1 MKRGRLILLVGMML
15 SVFGMPAW
23 AQQTRYVAVE
33 GNDAGNTCLDA
44 AAPCAS
50 VGRALAVAEAGDVIE
65 VGAGTFYEGDLT
77 LHTDVTLRG
86 AGADVTILDAD
97 ASDDPSET
105 RIERIPPA
113 VELLRAGVQVA
124 YKHAGSPHAHVLRV
138 EAGVTARV
146 EELTLQD
153 GGDLFADNQQGGGV
167 WNAGT
172 LTLARVIVRDNV
184 ASVSTDFE
192 AEPRGGGIWNGGTLH
207 LVESLVERNAAAG
220 FLVEGGRGG
229 GIWNE
234 GTLVLERSTVAAN
247 TASDVQDACYGAGL
261 YNAGTL
267 TVRNSTLSG
276 NALACFEGGAGGG
289 FFNAGEALVEAVTLT
304 DNTVQ
309 AAWDGPA
316 ARGGGLAATRTAST
330 RVRGSLVA
338 GNTAVDDD
346 ATADCDGLTAS
357 EGFNVFGN
365 GTGCPAGAT
374 DTLVDPAS
382 VFTAVLGPLADHGGP
397 TPVHALLAG
406 SPAVDAGTCLLAS
419 GDTLAVDQ
427 RGYTRWDGA
436 CDAGAFEEGATD
448 TTHEKVAVATEET
461 PADLP
466 AAVRLEGNYPNPFN
480 PSTQIVYTLAEARPV
495 RLAVYDVLGRQVALL
510 VDGLQPAGRQAV
522 TFAADGLPGGLYVY
536 RLEAG
541 REVQTRTMMLIK

>member
-1 MKRGRLILLVGMML
+1 MKRRYLILFLGCMMMCGTGQQVL
-15 SVFGMPAW
+15 G
-23 AQQTRYVAVE
+23 QQTRHVAL
-33 GNDAGNTCLDA
+33 GGDDAGNACLDA

-77 LHTDVTLRG
+77 IRTDVTLRG
-86 AGADVTILDAD
+86 AGADVTVLDAD
-97 ASDDPSET
+97 ASDGPSET

-113 VELLRAGVQVA
+113 VALLRAGVRVA

-146 EELTLQD
+146 EDMTLQD
-153 GGDLFADNQQGGGV
+153 GGDLFTDNRQGGGV

-184 ASVSTDFE
+184 ASVASDYE

-220 FLVEGGRGG
+220 FLIEGGRGG

-234 GTLVLERSTVAAN
+234 GMLVLERSTVAAN

-267 TVRNSTLSG
+267 IVRNSTLSG

-289 FFNAGEALVEAVTLT
+289 LFNAGEALVEATTLAG
-304 DNTVQ
+304 NTVR

-316 ARGGGLAATRTAST
+316 ARSGGLAATRSAST

-338 GNTAVDDD
+338 GNTAVDND
-346 ATADCDGLTAS
+346 ATADCDGLAAS
-357 EGFNVFGN
+357 DGFNVFAE

-406 SPAVDAGTCLLAS
+406 SPALDAGTCLLAS

-436 CDAGAFEEGATD
+436 CDAGAFEEGADAT
-448 TTHEKVAVATEET
+448 EKVAVATEDE
-461 PADLP
+461 PADVP
-466 AAVRLEGNYPNPFN
+466 SAIRLEGNYPNPFN
-480 PSTQIVYTLAEARPV
+480 PSTQIVFTLAEARPV

-510 VDGLQPAGRQAV
+510 VDGLQPAGRRTV
-522 TFAADGLPGGLYVY
+522 TFAAGGLPGGLYVY

-541 REVQTRTMMLIK
+541 REVQTRTMMLVR